1 MDFDKYF
8 KAKFKDLHEAVC
20 CGDLVAVNYKKAIK
34 KGFKAGQKSKQA
46 EIDALKARINEAKE
60 EINSFFDNQTQK
72 PTDRE
77 YCNKLA
83 DILELLK

>member
-1 MDFDKYF
+1 MDFEEWWDKNGELYRRPTPDERYLF
-8 KAKFKDLHEAVC
+8 ES
-20 CGDLVAVNYKKAIK
+20 
-34 KGFKAGQKSKQA
+34 GQQSKQA
-46 EIDALKARINEAKE
+46 EIDALKAKINEAKE
-60 EINSFFDNQTQK
+60 EINSFFDNQTQR